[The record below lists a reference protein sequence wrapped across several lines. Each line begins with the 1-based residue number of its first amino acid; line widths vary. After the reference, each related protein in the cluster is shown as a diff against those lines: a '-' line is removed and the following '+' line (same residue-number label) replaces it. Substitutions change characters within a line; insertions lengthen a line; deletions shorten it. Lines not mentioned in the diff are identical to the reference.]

1 MTSNQL
7 KPPLVAYSTKNKA
20 LTPNYACQTFFSAP
34 YEPLHLD
41 HHDAM
46 TPNRPTKE
54 SLGPLLLPSTA
65 DTNACKRLT
74 AEYSL
79 TIGSNL
85 STNDSQDDNNGT
97 FENLG
102 FNFAPK
108 SSFMRKP
115 GFKNKTQQPMMV
127 PSTSLLKK
135 SGTSKDLLGQ
145 FGSLIPDQSVSAR
158 LKPTAR
164 KLDYDSSDD
173 ENDNFKMEEQDPLK
187 SLIPIKS
194 MSFPESKLFQIQ
206 APQCL
211 YSEHRASYFSQN
223 DNKSRFERDYI
234 THEVTSFDLKG
245 N

>member
-1 MTSNQL
+1 MTSNSL

-20 LTPNYACQTFFSAP
+20 LTPNFACQSFFSPP

-41 HHDAM
+41 HHDTI

-54 SLGPLLLPSTA
+54 SLGPLFLPSTA
-65 DTNACKRLT
+65 DTSQCKGFT
-74 AEYSL
+74 ADYSL

-85 STNDSQDDNNGT
+85 STNDSQDDNNGP
-97 FENLG
+97 FDNLG

-108 SSFMRKP
+108 SSSMRKP
-115 GFKNKTQQPMMV
+115 GFKNKMQQPMMV

-173 ENDNFKMEEQDPLK
+173 ENDNFKAEEQDALK

-206 APQCL
+206 EPQCL
-211 YSEHRASYFSQN
+211 YTEYKASYFSQN
-223 DNKSRFERDYI
+223 DNKSRFERDY
-234 THEVTSFDLKG
+234 TAREVTSFGFL
-245 N
+245 NH